1 MNDKVNNKVSIPQ
14 VQEIR
19 YIYMPGQPVK
29 NLSVG
34 YDYKIILG
42 SIREVV
48 FNFDIKNVKEI
59 SVEVEKISSST
70 NVKDYGV
77 YDVKKKKILS
87 NGKFLLEPNKPYRV
101 HVSRFFKGTF
111 IVKADGKIIGR
122 YTPKLIDTKR
132 YGKDPLLWIEPM
144 YIGFSEADNK
154 TSSSLMKLLESHNNS
169 AQEWLSNLPQ
179 FNNQSIRPPYSPQS
193 IGYNFLNVCRAP
205 TNDYAM
211 VFVYKPNH
219 NSKISWRI
227 VMEETADGVSEV
239 SIGSLETML
248 NPKDFNELVKNIIN
262 TLTTPESAAT
272 LNGIAFIKDNR
283 HWKDALNRKV
293 KIKWVRGYLAIVFKG
308 HNPPFDFTHAGL
320 AHDKL
325 KGMSGGVHVRKN
337 RIWLSFKNAHTV
349 QSVTKGIR
357 GIPALA
363 LVLDLIGDYKAVM
376 VDENGS
382 REIMELLGRAGI
394 STVAAGVGVVAGSAA
409 LFAVV
414 KTFSLGFISATPVGV
429 VLLVGLIAVAAV
441 GYYISDK
448 SSQIKGNI
456 WG

>member
-59 SVEVEKISSST
+59 SVEIEKISSST

-122 YTPKLIDTKR
+122 YTPKLIDTTR
-132 YGKDPLLWIEPM
+132 YGKEPLLWIEPM
-144 YIGFSEADNK
+144 YIGFSEGDNK
-154 TSSSLMKLLESHNNS
+154 TPLMKLLENHNNVT
-169 AQEWLSNLPQ
+169 QEWLNDLPQ
-179 FNNQSIRPPYSPQS
+179 FNNKSMAPPYSSQS
-193 IGYNFLNVCRAP
+193 VGNNFLNVCRAP

-211 VFVYKPNH
+211 VFVYKLNH
-219 NSKISWRI
+219 NPKRTLWRV
-227 VMEETADGVSEV
+227 VMGETGGVSEV
-239 SIGSLETML
+239 SVDSLETMI
-248 NPKDFNELVKNIIN
+248 NSQDFNELVKNIIN
-262 TLTTPESAAT
+262 TLTTPEGAGA
-272 LNGIAFIKDNR
+272 LNGAAFIKDNY
-283 HWKDALNRKV
+283 HWKDALKRKV
-293 KIKWVRGYLAIVFKG
+293 QIKWVRGYLAIVFKG
-308 HNPPFDFTHAGL
+308 PNPPVNFTHAGL

-325 KGMSGGVHVRKN
+325 KGMSGGVHVRKD

-349 QSVTKGIR
+349 QSVAKGIR
-357 GIPALA
+357 GIPALG

-394 STVAAGVGVVAGSAA
+394 SAIAAGVGVVAGSAA
-409 LFAVV
+409 LLAVA
-414 KTFSLGFISATPVGV
+414 KAFSLGVISTTPVGL
-429 VLLVGLIAVAAV
+429 VLLVGLVAVVAV
-441 GYYISDK
+441 GYVISAG

>member
-1 MNDKVNNKVSIPQ
+1 
-14 VQEIR
+14 
-19 YIYMPGQPVK
+19 
-29 NLSVG
+29 
-34 YDYKIILG
+34 
-42 SIREVV
+42 
-48 FNFDIKNVKEI
+48 
-59 SVEVEKISSST
+59 
-70 NVKDYGV
+70 
-77 YDVKKKKILS
+77 
-87 NGKFLLEPNKPYRV
+87 
-101 HVSRFFKGTF
+101 
-111 IVKADGKIIGR
+111 
-122 YTPKLIDTKR
+122 
-132 YGKDPLLWIEPM
+132 M

-179 FNNQSIRPPYSPQS
+179 FNNQSIRPPYSSQS

-219 NSKISWRI
+219 NF
-227 VMEETADGVSEV
+227 VMEETAGGVSEV

-262 TLTTPESAAT
+262 TPTTPESAAT

-308 HNPPFDFTHAGL
+308 PNPPVNFTHAGL

-325 KGMSGGVHVRKN
+325 KGMSGGVHVRKD

-349 QSVTKGIR
+349 QSVAKGIR
-357 GIPALA
+357 GIPALG

-394 STVAAGVGVVAGSAA
+394 SAIAAGVGVVAGSAA
-409 LFAVV
+409 LLAVA
-414 KTFSLGFISATPVGV
+414 KAFSLGVISTTPVGL
-429 VLLVGLIAVAAV
+429 VLLVGLVAVVAV
-441 GYYISDK
+441 GYVISAG